1 MKALRLALAGLAALF
16 AAACPP
22 VTTTA
27 PVGSTAGFVNDPVLD
42 GLWSGHFDSDAKVTY
57 FHFVPRADNTI
68 TVISITPRL
77 PQHAAEWNTYRLTSA
92 TLGGHQ
98 FVNLR
103 LVLKDGVALSPTQ
116 RKANIPMRY
125 VADGNTLTFY
135 LLDED
140 KVRTAIT
147 THEIGGRTRK
157 RAFGDNTT
165 ITTGAKALD
174 MFLGTPEGLALFGKP
189 FLVLKKVE

>member
-1 MKALRLALAGLAALF
+1 MKALRLALAGLAALL

-27 PVGSTAGFVNDPVLD
+27 PAGSTVGFVNDPVLD
-42 GLWSGHFDSDAKVTY
+42 GLWSGHLDSDTQVTY

-68 TVISITPRL
+68 TVISVTPQS
-77 PQHAAEWNTYRLTSA
+77 PHHAAQWNTYRLTSA
-92 TLGGHQ
+92 TLGGQQ
-98 FVNLR
+98 FANLR
-103 LVLKDGVALSPTQ
+103 LVLTDGIALSPTL
-116 RKANIPMRY
+116 RKENIPMRY
-125 VADGNTLTFY
+125 VADGDALTFY

-140 KVRTAIT
+140 KVRAAIAA
-147 THEIGGRTRK
+147 HAIGGRTRK

-174 MFLGTPEGLALFGKP
+174 AFLRTPEGLALFGKP
-189 FLVLKKVE
+189 FLVLKKVK